1 MIEAN
6 NGTRMTRIMLIVTD
20 WICAN
25 PFNPRHPRAIPG
37 GRHLRRPLAG
47 GTSLSLQ
54 LGHRKSMDID
64 MFVLAAFQIF
74 ASV

>member
-25 PFNPRHPRAIPG
+25 PFNPRHPRAILL
-37 GRHLRRPLAG
+37 HNKIIS
-47 GTSLSLQ
+47 T
-54 LGHRKSMDID
+54 
-64 MFVLAAFQIF
+64 
-74 ASV
+74 